1 MAKPSLQ
8 NITVTQ
14 TFQNWFD
21 KTNEVVD
28 IFRDEALTAS
38 PGGDTTNGNATL
50 VGNFTATDIIATST
64 GRFDSIESRNG
75 SDTIAIGSPFEA
87 TTTDQTV
94 GTLTHVAAGPQLR
107 FTDNTNTWDV
117 GFKDSTAAFVINT
130 GVGDKFNLS
139 TAGTL
144 TIPNLDV
151 TEGIDGVDFAF
162 SGDGQITGTVLDISA
177 NTNITGDLAVTG
189 NFTVV
194 ELIANNVT
202 ATSDMYCRN
211 LRATGEVVTNYSVSD
226 IKLKENLE
234 VIPDALAKVSN
245 INGYTFN
252 YIGEEERVTGVVA
265 QEIEKVLPG
274 VVFEFEDQVNGNYKA
289 VRYGNIVALLI
300 EAVKELSAEVE
311 RLKDGSTD

>member
-75 SDTIAIGSPFEA
+75 SDTIAIGSPFNA

-94 GTLTHVAAGPQLR
+94 GTLTHVADGPQLR

-144 TIPNLDV
+144 TVPNLV
-151 TEGIDGVDFAF
+151 ADGVE
-162 SGDGQITGTVLDISA
+162 V
-177 NTNITGDLAVTG
+177 TGDLLVGGDVRFEGSDVTITANTTISG
-189 NFTVV
+189 NFNLPVDKDATFGNIYA
-194 ELIANNVT
+194 ENIRAN
-202 ATSDMYCRN
+202 
-211 LRATGEVVTNYSVSD
+211 GEVVTNYSASD
-226 IKLKENLE
+226 LRLKENLE
-234 VIPDALAKVSN
+234 IIPDALDKVLR

-252 YIGEEERVTGVVA
+252 YINKPEERVTGIVA
-265 QEIEKVLPG
+265 QEIEDIIPG
-274 VVFEFEDQVNGNYKA
+274 IVFDVSDEAGNFKA
-289 VRYGNIVALLI
+289 VRYGHIVALLI